1 MDAIGDTL
9 SEMDKI
15 NYVVRRL
22 KGTAAEWFTVVQ
34 DKIITYQDLVRH
46 FRARYWNS
54 EIQRKI
60 RAQLEFGRYSSL
72 KGSKEN
78 YLIQLISR
86 AKYLET
92 EFTEKERK

>member
-1 MDAIGDTL
+1 MEAIGDSL

-22 KGTAAEWFTVVQ
+22 KGTAAEWFTIVQ
-34 DKIITYQDLVRH
+34 DKIVTYQDLVQH

-60 RAQLEFGRYSSL
+60 RVHPVSYTHLDVYKRQYWYCTKVSM
-72 KGSKEN
+72 N
-78 YLIQLISR
+78 
-86 AKYLET
+86 
-92 EFTEKERK
+92 

>member
-22 KGTAAEWFTVVQ
+22 KGTAAEWFMVVQ
-34 DKIITYQDLVRH
+34 DKIVTYQDLVQH

-60 RAQLEFGRYSSL
+60 RVQLEFGRYSSL

-78 YLIQLISR
+78 
-86 AKYLET
+86 
-92 EFTEKERK
+92 